1 MRATSIPEISLYTF
15 CVKTLPPGKVRH
27 LKGLVHQVQSAKYP
41 LGNTDSINSS
51 ENTEAKP
58 DLKNQLL
65 RNLFQALYGD
75 ETTQAPQAKPSKDL
89 IIFNLIES
97 GAQFFEK
104 LKQESD
110 EEAYSKMLD
119 AYIEKFIVREITEKD
134 FKQQQRIARD
144 TGQNVPLD
152 NSLNRET
159 LLKHVQTDQKTRLKE
174 WITYLTNADADYC
187 DHFCKYWIFN
197 SIVNLGTE
205 YSTDSSDETRKK
217 IKFENRKA
225 NSLVPL
231 PELNQEALSGVVE
244 IVKNYREKGADSF
257 SETDPVIHKFFSDGN
272 IPSFAKLYAHLINK
286 VTKNNSDYDPEIVAG
301 SWVKYPKNSK
311 ADKLV
316 NALQGHNTGWCTAS
330 SIETAKAQLFMGDFY
345 VYYSND
351 RDGDPVIPRIGIRLE
366 NDQIVEVR
374 GTAIRQNLDK
384 YIAGSNILAE
394 KLKEFPSAS
403 KYLKTTEDI
412 ETLTQIDKKNQK
424 GEELTFED
432 LAFIYEIDSRISS
445 FGYSADPRISEIL
458 ANRNLQQD
466 IATIL
471 NISPNFIAVSE
482 EDLTDNTLLYLT
494 DIRNTDELR
503 REIVSYLFK
512 NRPDET
518 LTNYSEIKAKISEVP
533 NSQSYFAKLEGSKKI
548 SAIYSKYFES
558 ADQKKSAEVPMDE
571 DSLILV
577 HGLSSTLGIFDAD
590 KKKLETIKKGRDL
603 RTDLAQIF
611 HVDLSSVALSKDEVN
626 AETKVYYAPNKQRHP
641 FYELAKDTHN
651 YSALLKEMLK
661 NPILLNQLDSQ
672 GNNAL
677 QSVIDD
683 DHLCNRFSSDL
694 IRAGVDLNNHDNNG
708 STVLLHSIHQK
719 TKREDLVD
727 KLIQAGVDVNVCHG
741 KRGYN
746 PLSLAAQNQNLV
758 LINKLIAAGAN
769 PNIGDKEGVTAL
781 MLAASNGFLQSVE
794 ELVKLGADLNI
805 TNKTGGTTALH
816 YAISQNQ
823 HEVVKFLLSQE
834 ELNINHKDNSGVSY
848 LQMAVNKEQLDTVKS
863 LLDLK
868 IDINTKDNIGYTA
881 VNVAAYNGFDEAI
894 PILHKAGADINLPN
908 NDGST
913 PLMSAAQKGKIS
925 TVTLLL
931 KLNAD
936 IHLTNNFKNSAL
948 RIAASKGYLNIVKE
962 LIDAKAGLNIQ
973 YKEGWTPLSSSIK
986 NGHSKVALE
995 LIKAGAN
1002 IDMAIHQGFTPLLLA
1017 IEQNDSAVFRSLLDS
1032 GANLDLMDEEGFTAF
1047 HYAIAKK
1054 NYQMAE
1060 SLLEAGADVSIN
1072 PNKGVK
1078 SLGQLIYAGEY
1089 DLADKLINLGI
1100 KVDSVGENTYWSPLM
1115 RAIKK
1120 ESMEMFNKLLEVGA
1134 NPNYQCSNGTNSLM
1148 LAVFTQKP
1156 EFLEKLLKEDT
1167 IKLDLVDE
1175 NNLTALGYAVSNG
1188 KDDMVKRLIDA
1199 GADIKAG
1206 EMNMVSL
1213 KSKAEK
1219 NPDIYGPIYT
1229 ARLDAE
1235 A

>member
-1 MRATSIPEISLYTF
+1 MPNISLYNF
-15 CVKTLPPGKVRH
+15 CVQTLPPEKVSH
-27 LKGLVHQVQSAKYP
+27 LKGLVHKVEKTKQLP
-41 LGNTDSINSS
+41 TDPINSS
-51 ENTEAKP
+51 ENLEEKP
-58 DLKNQLL
+58 DLKSQLL

-75 ETTQAPQAKPSKDL
+75 ETTQAPLAKPSQDL
-89 IIFNLIES
+89 IISNLIES

-119 AYIEKFIVREITEKD
+119 AYIEKFIIHEITDKD

-144 TGQNVPLD
+144 TGRNVPVD
-152 NSLNRET
+152 NSLSREI

-174 WITYLTNADADYC
+174 WITYLTSADADYC

-205 YSTDSSDETRKK
+205 YSADSSDEARKK
-217 IKFENRKA
+217 IIFENRKL

-286 VTKNNSDYDPEIVAG
+286 VTKNNSDYDPKIVAG
-301 SWVKYPKNSK
+301 SWVKYPKKSN

-330 SIETAKAQLFMGDFY
+330 SIETAKAQLSRGDFY

-351 RDGDPVIPRIGIRLE
+351 RDGDPVIPRIAIRLE
-366 NDQIVEVR
+366 NDQIVEAR

-403 KYLKTTEDI
+403 KYLKTTEDMK
-412 ETLTQIDKKNQK
+412 TLTQIDKKNQK
-424 GEELTFED
+424 GEELNLED
-432 LAFIYEIDSRISS
+432 LAFIYEIDSPISS

-466 IATIL
+466 LATIL
-471 NISPNFIAVSE
+471 NISPNFIAMSE
-482 EDLTDNTLLYLT
+482 KDLTDNTLLYLT
-494 DIRNTDELR
+494 NIRNTDELR

-548 SAIYSKYFES
+548 VAIYNKYFES
-558 ADQKKSAEVPMDE
+558 ADQKKSAEVPIDE
-571 DSLILV
+571 DALILV

-590 KKKLETIKKGRDL
+590 KGKLETIKKSRDL

-611 HVDLSSVALSKDEVN
+611 DVDVSLVALRKDEVN
-626 AETKVYYAPNKQRHP
+626 TETKVYYAPNKQRHP
-641 FYELAKDTHN
+641 FYELAKETDN

-661 NPILLNQLDSQ
+661 NPILLNQLDDR

-677 QSVIDD
+677 QSVIYD

-694 IRAGVDLNNHDNNG
+694 IKAGVDLNNHNKEG
-708 STVLLHSIHQK
+708 FTVLLQSISQK
-719 TKREDLVD
+719 TKKENLVD
-727 KLIQAGVDVNVCHG
+727 ELIKAGVDVNVCH
-741 KRGYN
+741 REDGYN
-746 PLSLAAQNQNLV
+746 PLSFAAQNQDLV

-769 PNIGDKEGVTAL
+769 PDIRNKEGVTAL
-781 MLAASNGFLQSVE
+781 MLAASHGFLQSVK

-805 TNKTGGTTALH
+805 TDKQGRTALN

-834 ELNINHKDNSGVSY
+834 ELNINHKDNSGLSY
-848 LQMAVNKEQLDTVKS
+848 LHSAVNRKQLDTVKS
-863 LLDLK
+863 LLNLN
-868 IDINTKDNIGYTA
+868 IDINTKDNGGYTA
-881 VNVAAYNGFDEAI
+881 LSSAAYDGFDEAI
-894 PILHKAGADINLPN
+894 EILYGAGANINLPN
-908 NDGST
+908 NDGFT
-913 PLMSAAQKGKIS
+913 PLMLAIQEGKIP
-925 TVTLLL
+925 TVMLLL
-931 KLNAD
+931 LNLNAD
-936 IHLTNNFKNSAL
+936 IHLLNNYKNSAL
-948 RIAASKGYLNIVKE
+948 GIAAKKGDLNIVKE
-962 LIDAKAGLNIQ
+962 LIGANADLNIQ
-973 YKEGWTPLSSSIK
+973 NAEDWTPLSSSIK
-986 NGHSKVALE
+986 NGYSKVALE

-1002 IDMAIHQGFTPLLLA
+1002 TDIQVQGFTPLMLA
-1017 IEQNDSAVFRSLLDS
+1017 IAENDYIVFQSLLES
-1032 GANLDLMDEEGFTAF
+1032 RANLNLMKKDGLTAF
-1047 HYAIAKK
+1047 HYAIAEK

-1060 SLLEAGADVSIN
+1060 SLLEAGADVNIN
-1072 PNKGVK
+1072 PNKDVH
-1078 SLGQLIYAGEY
+1078 SLSQLIGAEEY
-1089 DLADKLINLGI
+1089 DLAGKLINLGI
-1100 KVDSVGENTYWSPLM
+1100 KVDYVGENTYWSPLIK
-1115 RAIKK
+1115 AIKQ
-1120 ESMEMFNKLLEVGA
+1120 ESMTMFDKLLKVEA
-1134 NPNYQCSNGTNSLM
+1134 NPNYQDSNGTNSLM
-1148 LAVFTQKP
+1148 LAVLTQKP
-1156 EFLEKLLKEDT
+1156 EFLEKLLT
-1167 IKLDLVDE
+1167 VGAIKLDLVDE

-1188 KDDMVKRLIDA
+1188 KDDRVKRLIDA

-1206 EMNMVSL
+1206 KMNMFSL

-1219 NPDIYGPIYT
+1219 NPDLYGPIYT